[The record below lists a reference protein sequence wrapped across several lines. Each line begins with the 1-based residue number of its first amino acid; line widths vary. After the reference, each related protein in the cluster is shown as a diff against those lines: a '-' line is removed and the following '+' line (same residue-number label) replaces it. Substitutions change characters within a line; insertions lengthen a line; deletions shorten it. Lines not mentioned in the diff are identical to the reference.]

1 MYDCLYSTSKCYD
14 RYLMRNLPNNDL
26 VYDIV
31 LNDDNR
37 CGEKINVE
45 QSCDILLTGTDRCIL

>member
-14 RYLMRNLPNNDL
+14 QYLMRNLPKNDL
-26 VYDIV
+26 IYDIV

-45 QSCDILLTGTDRCIL
+45 QSYDILLTGTDRCIL